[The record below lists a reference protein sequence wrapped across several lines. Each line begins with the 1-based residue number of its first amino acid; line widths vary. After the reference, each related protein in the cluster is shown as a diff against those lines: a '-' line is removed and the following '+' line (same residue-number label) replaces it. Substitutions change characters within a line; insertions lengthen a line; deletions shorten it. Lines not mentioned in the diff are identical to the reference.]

1 MTTLFCNRAGI
12 IFKWDENLHPDEN
25 NKNVNIG
32 DYLTFE
38 YKRIKIVSSKFD
50 FFGKSKIMI
59 VNYVKSVQTKEQ
71 TLQSITYYDTNAK
84 PKGSKLNKYRSY
96 AIGPFD
102 PSDYGNP
109 VCFFTPGYQGEV
121 ITLTTQFWEIDDA
134 DALQNTSSGIQ
145 SCISL
150 GESSVN
156 PYSIYFQIADEA
168 VGVSSKILTSFIK
181 HDKLSED
188 HVTEF
193 RIDEGVPMLT
203 GLYIGLPGVDDMN
216 ERNKI
221 LSEYHIEDFQLLKNI
236 VCPDGTKKL
245 VEYNST
251 YFILMISTRPR
262 TDLIDFNYAA
272 SSSDLMNKLNNE
284 PESFIS
290 SLTSVTKDAYDMN
303 IISQISSILSSDST
317 DSKNIV
323 KALFQHLSTAKQ
335 EIVKKLFPNITV

>member
-1 MTTLFCNRAGI
+1 MTTLFCNRAGK
-12 IFKWDENLHPDEN
+12 IFKWDDSLQPDQN
-25 NKNVNIG
+25 NKSVNVG

-50 FFGKSKIMI
+50 FFGKSKVMI

-71 TLQSITYYDTNAK
+71 TLQSITYYDTSAK

-96 AIGPFD
+96 GVGPFD

-134 DALQNTSSGIQ
+134 DALNSTSSGIRG
-145 SCISL
+145 CISL
-150 GESSVN
+150 GETSVN

-188 HVTEF
+188 HISEF
-193 RIDEGVPMLT
+193 RIDEGIPLLT
-203 GLYIGLPGVDDMN
+203 GLYIGLPNVDDIN

-221 LSEYHIEDFQLLKNI
+221 LSEYHVEDFQLLKNF
-236 VCPDGTKKL
+236 VRPDGSTKL

-251 YFILMISTRPR
+251 YFILMISTRQR

-272 SSSDLMNKLNNE
+272 SSSDLMNKLNNT
-284 PESFIS
+284 PQDFVS
-290 SLTSVTKDAYDMN
+290 SLTSVTRDAYDMN
-303 IISQISSILSSDST
+303 IISQIGDALSSS
-317 DSKNIV
+317 NNELA
-323 KALFQHLSTAKQ
+323 KALYQHLSSTKQ
-335 EIVKKLFPNITV
+335 ALVQKLFPSVGAT